1 MVLVSVP
8 VTLAYSARPLHLHP
22 GAPISTSF
30 QFDIIPG
37 NSPGE
42 TILRGSRGREELLLL
57 LLFPSPLSPPRIG
70 FNPRKIT
77 GRIRFDNSIT
87 IISSWTNSWSAS
99 SQPEVYSSSSF
110 HFFLL
115 LFCRVIRGK
124 GWKGIV
130 ELERTR
136 YWKGFYIFIHERV
149 LC

>member
-42 TILRGSRGREELLLL
+42 TILRGSRGREELLL
-57 LLFPSPLSPPRIG
+57 PSPLSPPRIG

-77 GRIRFDNSIT
+77 GQIRFDNSIT